1 MGYISLLNKILVK
14 YHGTHPVH
22 SADELRRLADKFP
35 NNIKLYIAEKNGQSE
50 AGTVLFCRLAW
61 YIHNIW
67 PIRTK
72 VGKAAPCTVCW
83 IGWLQMFIK
92 IKPGLIL
99 AYPVS
104 KKGVI

>member
-1 MGYISLLNKILVK
+1 MGGYISLLDKILVK

-35 NNIKLYIAEKNGQSE
+35 NNIKLYTAEKNGQIE

-72 VGKAAPCTVCW
+72 DGKAAPWTACW
-83 IGWLQMFIK
+83 IG
-92 IKPGLIL
+92 
-99 AYPVS
+99 
-104 KKGVI
+104 